1 MTYTGDRAIFPLTNH
16 RLDKANLLLIAE
28 LMQQQLV
35 REKAVYGPTWG
46 ALTALTGTWSS
57 PNFTFNACLL
67 FQCYPPSG
75 SLVPEGKVVVFD
87 PTREAQATTSINLAA
102 YVANN
107 RTLLWFKREETDTH
121 DDNQAHWP
129 VNVEVLTTS
138 KTRTSEYV
146 AFEVTNSNVDGT
158 DVDAAKPSISVA
170 NGWFPFASVSWS
182 AGAPTI
188 HPIHPMDGGLRKNS
202 STGALAN
209 GILFQHDPL
218 GGGAGYGMSESENIG
233 LYRAVR
239 EVVNQIM
246 EIKDQSSRFGL
257 DGKPTT
263 LGALSWRAHPTR
275 SLNTINTDLAVVE
288 TWRTPILKSTL
299 VQWSGTL
306 FVLSGGSSGEEG
318 DASVVIGGVVTS
330 VEGDGHKATITI
342 SNLPSGYHIFGIDI
356 EPLPSMVAPI
366 TQFPTYGNWLPS
378 AALPFSGD
386 GATDLEIE
394 VLLFQMNQGADVAAG
409 DEYSVMDRSFI
420 LNIYGKRE

>member
-16 RLDKANLLLIAE
+16 RLDKVNLLLIAE

-57 PNFTFNACLL
+57 PNFTFDACLL

-75 SLVPEGKVVVFD
+75 SLVPEGRVVVFD
-87 PTREAQATTSINLAA
+87 PLREAQATASINLAA
-102 YVANN
+102 YVAND

-146 AFEVTNSNVDGT
+146 AFEATNSNVDGT

-182 AGAPTI
+182 AGVPTI

-275 SLNTINTDLAVVE
+275 SLNTINTDLATAEASVVDHESRIDDLE
-288 TWRTPILKSTL
+288 TVVDNLAPRAIYAAYVAPNASLQFSLRQGPLGPISNPDGQVTWVKESGNGHYSVEFTNNTGISSAVVTPLCQPIVNAQKRWTVYWETVRKLHVYIWNTSDVL
-299 VQWSGTL
+299 EDNYFSL
-306 FVLSGGSSGEEG
+306 VLSGRS
-318 DASVVIGGVVTS
+318 DA
-330 VEGDGHKATITI
+330 
-342 SNLPSGYHIFGIDI
+342 
-356 EPLPSMVAPI
+356 
-366 TQFPTYGNWLPS
+366 PT
-378 AALPFSGD
+378 A
-386 GATDLEIE
+386 
-394 VLLFQMNQGADVAAG
+394 
-409 DEYSVMDRSFI
+409 
-420 LNIYGKRE
+420 